1 MEMGDI
7 ELAQKLFKAELE
19 MEVPEELRS
28 LAGNGLRE
36 IAAREIKACGPRMDA
51 VFYLLDAMRLFAGK
65 TLDEVRE
72 VAFEIGLQG
81 QYGLDINDPKE
92 THVLRSLP
100 GRTFSALE
108 LLCIIYAGSKES
120 KKGMD
125 IRWTWARSGECR

>member
-51 VFYLLDAMRLFAGK
+51 VFYLLDAMRLF
-65 TLDEVRE
+65 
-72 VAFEIGLQG
+72 FI
-81 QYGLDINDPKE
+81 Y
-92 THVLRSLP
+92 H
-100 GRTFSALE
+100 FLE
-108 LLCIIYAGSKES
+108 LLKVIYPCAVEV
-120 KKGMD
+120 D
-125 IRWTWARSGECR
+125 HLAQP